1 MEGDS
6 QTSTPLSPYRKGMVN
21 LVYHSFW
28 GFVNILEKDR
38 YAMFTEQITQTIDDN
53 NTKALSITQLLIV
66 AMENSLE
73 GFDAISNLEVIRDY
87 LRTNYMIF
95 DKQGV

>member
-1 MEGDS
+1 
-6 QTSTPLSPYRKGMVN
+6 
-21 LVYHSFW
+21 
-28 GFVNILEKDR
+28 
-38 YAMFTEQITQTIDDN
+38 MFTEQITQTIDDN
-53 NTKALSITQLLIV
+53 NTKALNVTQLLIV

-73 GFDAISNLEVIRDY
+73 GFDVISNLEVIRDY